1 MATILLTGFEPFDK
15 HSCNP
20 SQQVVERLD
29 GRTIGGATVVG
40 LTLPVVFGEDT
51 RRVFAAIDEHKPSV
65 VLSLGLHAGRP
76 CIDVEAFAINR
87 RRMDAGDGEEPII
100 ADGPAAYFATIDVES
115 IGCAIG
121 SVGVPVQK
129 HGYAGNYLCNHI
141 LYQTLHLAATRNLP
155 FTSGFL
161 HLPLSDEQM
170 VIEGIT
176 GQPSLPLDL
185 IVSGVESAIEATL

>member
-1 MATILLTGFEPFDK
+1 M
-15 HSCNP
+15 
-20 SQQVVERLD
+20 
-29 GRTIGGATVVG
+29 VG

-51 RRVFAAIDEHKPSV
+51 QRVFAAIDEHKPSAI
-65 VLSLGLHAGRP
+65 LSLGLHAGRP

-87 RRMDAGDGEEPII
+87 RRMDEGEGPIV

-115 IGCAIG
+115 IGRAIG